1 MTTQHGLSSPAM
13 KDDNEKE
20 REVEVEVD
28 IEQDDVRA
36 ADSIIGEIQTGTPSP
51 PATQLV
57 TRPRKRHKREQCCIN
72 WGCTLPDRHAG
83 LCNHVNDDTPRGYF
97 PVKPSDILAG
107 RRVRVLWRKCSKE
120 YDGFI
125 GEVQQILLHDGRPG
139 ARFRVNYDDDGVAGS
154 PRSVE
159 NSFGASES
167 GPSAPVF
174 DGRRG
179 GKCAGVHLLRTVGLY
194 RGGAPL
200 YGRRRRRP
208 MCSCRCTCSD
218 SSMRPDAGD
227 YCDPDRAGLEGRLR
241 W

>member
-13 KDDNEKE
+13 KDDNEEE
-20 REVEVEVD
+20 REVEVEVEVD

-139 ARFRVNYDDDGVAGS
+139 ARFRVNDDDGDSRWHMSNADDIFMKLINSDPRTFAGS
-154 PRSVE
+154 TTAGEDVDAKPAEQVSAAREKANDLELVRSTA
-159 NSFGASES
+159 NATGFLG
-167 GPSAPVF
+167 
-174 DGRRG
+174 
-179 GKCAGVHLLRTVGLY
+179 T
-194 RGGAPL
+194 
-200 YGRRRRRP
+200 
-208 MCSCRCTCSD
+208 
-218 SSMRPDAGD
+218 
-227 YCDPDRAGLEGRLR
+227 
-241 W
+241 